1 MQRLLQ
7 PLTSIFVIDPKK
19 TLNIA
24 PPYGRLQGFKYTPRS
39 REDKCNYALATSVIG
54 AV

>member
-1 MQRLLQ
+1 MLQ

-19 TLNIA
+19 KLNIA
-24 PPYGRLQGFKYTPRS
+24 SPYGRLQKFKYTRRS
-39 REDKCNYALATSVIG
+39 WEDKCNYALATSVIG